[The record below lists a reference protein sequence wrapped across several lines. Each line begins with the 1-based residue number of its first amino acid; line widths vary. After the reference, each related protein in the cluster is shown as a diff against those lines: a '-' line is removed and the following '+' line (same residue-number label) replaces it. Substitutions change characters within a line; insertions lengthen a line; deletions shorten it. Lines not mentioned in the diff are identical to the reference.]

1 MAIKQKMEK
10 ENLKKWYD
18 EHRTRNSVAYSTWWV
33 RVKEWKTYE
42 QALIK
47 KEKKPHIIT
56 RNLQAKEN
64 KEMLLE
70 KTRNIVSTIEEFRVI
85 LNAYKKQIS
94 EYNID
99 DLEEEK
105 KRDNLISEMNRF
117 IEAEGGLLKMRG
129 GSIEYENWNSYGC
142 E

>member
-1 MAIKQKMEK
+1 M
-10 ENLKKWYD
+10 L
-18 EHRTRNSVAYSTWWV
+18 
-33 RVKEWKTYE
+33 
-42 QALIK
+42 
-47 KEKKPHIIT
+47 
-56 RNLQAKEN
+56 
-64 KEMLLE
+64 LLE